1 MTLHDKPFPPA
12 KAVQVAVAPG
22 VVPHGSRWV
31 RALLLV
37 CGSVA
42 LALGVA
48 GIFLPVLPTTPFILL
63 AASCYAKGSP
73 RFHGWLLRH
82 RLFGPLVKDWQ
93 THRSIPL
100 RIKWLA
106 IGSMAVST
114 CGSVFLLQGRPW
126 LQAVVV
132 GLVLCGV
139 FWLSRIPTRER
150 RP

>member
-1 MTLHDKPFPPA
+1 M
-12 KAVQVAVAPG
+12 VG
-22 VVPHGSRWV
+22 
-31 RALLLV
+31 
-37 CGSVA
+37 
-42 LALGVA
+42 LGVA

-114 CGSVFLLQGRPW
+114 CGSVYLLQGRPW
-126 LQAVVV
+126 LQAAVV
-132 GLVLCGV
+132 GLVLCGA
-139 FWLSRIPTRER
+139 FWLSRIPTRKR